1 MFEFDNKYLS
11 EEVSTGGTTINK
23 DDCYECVITEAKI
36 WKSDNSNSE
45 SLNLKIKDAK
55 TEKKAWI
62 NLFYKKKNGEDIDF
76 NLRHLSHLTYL
87 IGVKPAPDNA
97 GIINAWTNKSIG
109 VFLTVKATT
118 LNNGNQ
124 GYEFS
129 LQGFY
134 DANTKLTAKE
144 KSENLPP
151 ETYKKMKERFANAE
165 PVELT
170 STNNSNSFNNS
181 SNDDGFFPIDNDDI
195 PF

>member
-1 MFEFDNKYLS
+1 MFNYDKKYVS
-11 EEVSTGGTTINK
+11 EDVPTGGTTINVNG
-23 DDCYECVITEAKI
+23 CYECLITEAKI
-36 WKSDNSNSE
+36 WKSDTSQSE

-55 TEKKAWI
+55 TDKKAWL

-76 NLRHLSHLTYL
+76 NLRHLSHLVYL
-87 IGVKPAPDNA
+87 LGLTPDVDNA
-97 GIINAWTNKSIG
+97 GIINSWTNKAIG
-109 VFLTVKATT
+109 IFLTVKATT

-134 DANTKLTAKE
+134 DPNTKLTAKE

-170 STNNSNSFNNS
+170 STTS
-181 SNDDGFFPIDNDDI
+181 SSDSSVDDGFFPVNNDDI

>member
-1 MFEFDNKYLS
+1 MFNYDKKYVN
-11 EEVSTGGTTINK
+11 EEIPTGGTTINT
-23 DDCYECVITEAKI
+23 DGCYRCIITEAKI
-36 WKSDNSNSE
+36 WRSDTNNSE
-45 SLNLKIKDAK
+45 SLNLKIKDIE
-55 TEKKAWI
+55 TEKKAWL

-87 IGVKPAPDNA
+87 LGVKPEPDNS
-97 GIINAWTNKSIG
+97 GVINAWTNKTIG

-129 LQGFY
+129 LQGFF
-134 DANTKLTAKE
+134 DPNNKLTAKE

-151 ETYKKMKERFANAE
+151 ETYKKFKERFANAE

-170 STNNSNSFNNS
+170 STNNSNNFNNS

>member
-1 MFEFDNKYLS
+1 MFNYDKKFIS
-11 EEVSTGGTTINK
+11 EDVPTGGTTINVNG
-23 DDCYECVITEAKI
+23 CYECLITEAKI
-36 WKSDNSNSE
+36 WKSDTSQSE

-55 TEKKAWI
+55 TDKKAWL

-76 NLRHLSHLTYL
+76 NLRHLSHLVYL
-87 IGVKPAPDNA
+87 LGLTPDVDNN
-97 GIINAWTNKSIG
+97 GFINSWTNKAIG
-109 VFLTVKATT
+109 IFLTVKATT

-134 DANTKLTAKE
+134 DPNTKLTAKE

-151 ETYKKMKERFANAE
+151 ETYKKMKERFANSE

-170 STNNSNSFNNS
+170 STTSSSNSS
-181 SNDDGFFPIDNDDI
+181 VDDGFFPVNNDDI